1 MIDWSATAAWIAL
14 AISIIGSIAGPIITT
29 VLANKHQLKLRK
41 LEISDNQTMTFLN
54 SRKQTI
60 ENFMKYVGE
69 CIANPEPQTKGQC
82 GRNFFPIYPYVPE
95 NLWNSLDV
103 LYEILVDD
111 DFDVGIAQF
120 QFVKITRRLAE
131 ILKEQPPIHP

>member
-29 VLANKHQLKLRK
+29 VLANRHQLKLRK
-41 LEISDNQTMTFLN
+41 LEISDNRTMTFLD

-69 CIANPEPQTKGQC
+69 CIANPGRQTKGQC

-95 NLWNSLDV
+95 SLWNSLDS
-103 LYEILVDD
+103 LYETLVD
-111 DFDVGIAQF
+111 DFDVEVARSQF
-120 QFVKITRRLAE
+120 ARITRVLADLLRE
-131 ILKEQPPIHP
+131 